1 MGLDLDWHYEKI
13 YKYCYFRLH
22 NRDLAED
29 ITQETFLRFFA
40 SDTYR
45 DTEQALQYL
54 YTIARNLC
62 IDEYR
67 RPKTEELSEEILLDE
82 ENDLVIN
89 MDLRA
94 ALQRLSD
101 DNREL
106 IVLRYVS
113 EVPIA
118 VLCKMYRIS
127 RFALYRKI
135 QSIIKHLRKYMEDGE
150 ESE

>member
-1 MGLDLDWHYEKI
+1 MGLDIDQHYEKI

-45 DTEQALQYL
+45 NTGQALQYL
-54 YTIARNLC
+54 YTVAKNLC

-89 MDLRA
+89 IDLRA
-94 ALQRLSD
+94 ALHRLND
-101 DNREL
+101 DDREL

-113 EVPIA
+113 EVPVS
-118 VLCKMYRIS
+118 VLCKMYGIS

-135 QSIIKHLRKYMEDGE
+135 QSIIKCLRKYMEGG
-150 ESE
+150 